1 MFRAAVIYAPAALQ
15 AMAERIAD
23 SLDRQ
28 RFRVL
33 VKPADQA
40 SIPDLAAADL
50 VLLGSSAQG
59 RAALPAEF
67 AEIVRA
73 LSGIDLGGRVA
84 GVFAAGSD
92 APLAA
97 WKKALKDSGI
107 RLEENLLRSD
117 GADSKTLSGWVAGLT
132 RQVEEQASRLGR

>member
-1 MFRAAVIYAPAALQ
+1 VIYAPAALQ
-15 AMAERIAD
+15 AAAERIAD

>member
-15 AMAERIAD
+15 SAAERIAD

-28 RFRVL
+28 RFHVL

-50 VLLGSSAQG
+50 VLLGSSAQD

-67 AEIVRA
+67 AEIARA
-73 LSGIDLGGRVA
+73 LGGIDLSGRVA
-84 GVFAAGSD
+84 GVFAAGGD
-92 APLAA
+92 TPLAV

-117 GADSKTLSGWVAGLT
+117 GADAKALGGWLAGLT
-132 RQVEEQASRLGR
+132 RQVEEQARGR

>member
-15 AMAERIAD
+15 AAAERIAD